1 MQSGGEGGIRTHG
14 TVTRTTVF
22 ETVRRYGFCCGGAVV
37 EAANVPIAGQSNP
50 RSCLLTPKR
59 TLNSLPRRSTKM
71 SLIIIRYEKHFE
83 AAATWYRLDC
93 RGSNIKRATPSV
105 IKDRMDKIAR
115 AARRLLKWLDIDHRD
130 NYRYAADGPRDF
142 ALLEFLASAEN
153 GNEDE
158 VTRATARVEQLVEIL
173 DAADAAQKLEH
184 LARKA
189 ADDAVQIGELTVPKR
204 HRGHAAEN
212 DWIAVMMSTYKK
224 LTGKEPRTSV
234 IAPGRSGR
242 GKAAGPLIRFL
253 EAAGKPLG
261 MKYSANSWRG
271 RVEDIRTGGRRL
283 K

>member
-1 MQSGGEGGIRTHG
+1 MPTYSKKD
-14 TVTRTTVF
+14 F
-22 ETVRRYGFCCGGAVV
+22 ELIAAAVNKDV
-37 EAANVPIAGQSNP
+37 AH
-50 RSCLLTPKR
+50 
-59 TLNSLPRRSTKM
+59 
-71 SLIIIRYEKHFE
+71 IIRYEKHFE

-158 VTRATARVEQLVEIL
+158 VTRATARVERLVEIL

-212 DWIAVMMSTYKK
+212 DWIAAMMSTYKK
-224 LTGKEPRTSV
+224 ITGKEPRTSV

-242 GKAAGPLIRFL
+242 GKAAGPLIRFVQP
-253 EAAGKPLG
+253 AGKPLG
-261 MKYSANSWRG
+261 MKYSADSWRG

>member
-1 MQSGGEGGIRTHG
+1 MPTYSKKD
-14 TVTRTTVF
+14 F
-22 ETVRRYGFCCGGAVV
+22 ELI
-37 EAANVPIAGQSNP
+37 AAAIDKDVAHV
-50 RSCLLTPKR
+50 
-59 TLNSLPRRSTKM
+59 
-71 SLIIIRYEKHFE
+71 IRYEKHFE
-83 AAATWYRLDC
+83 AVAMLYRLDC
-93 RGSNIKRATPSV
+93 RGSNIKRATPSA
-105 IKDRMDKIAR
+105 IKDRMEKIAS

-158 VTRATARVEQLVEIL
+158 VTRATARVERLVEIL
-173 DAADAAQKLEH
+173 DAVDAARELERR
-184 LARKA
+184 ARKA
-189 ADDAVQIGELTVPKR
+189 AEDAVQMGKLTVAKG

-212 DWIAVMMSTYKK
+212 DWIAAMMSTYKK
-224 LTGKEPRTSV
+224 ITGNEPRTSV

-261 MKYSANSWRG
+261 MKYSADSWRG